1 MEERKNVS
9 NEIATEKED
18 FGFVGYRDYKESE
31 FFKRYEAARAKV
43 VAVAK
48 EEIKEDATEKEKV
61 KGKKGHAITIA
72 IFGILYLALCVVGY
86 FIQTEDVLLGSILGI
101 YDGKNIVACAYGI
114 LDGSVSDVFG
124 LVGTGAILASAVF
137 ACLAVIGGIVDGA
150 IGRGVG
156 KLMKTGCTIQFFCVV
171 IAMVAVIALRLDLTI
186 GLAGA
191 MILSGVF
198 TLCALCAPN
207 KVKEKKE

>member
-9 NEIATEKED
+9 SEIATEKED

-43 VAVAK
+43 VDVAK
-48 EEIKEDATEKEKV
+48 EEIPAGPAKKEKV
-61 KGKKGHAITIA
+61 KARRGHAITIA
-72 IFGILYLALCVVGY
+72 LFGVLYLALCVIGY
-86 FIQTEDVLLGSILGI
+86 FIHTEDILLGSIFGI
-101 YDGKNIVACAYGI
+101 YDGKSIIACVYGI
-114 LDGSVSDVFG
+114 LDGSVSDIFN
-124 LVGTGAILASAVF
+124 LVGTGAILVSAVL
-137 ACLAVIGGIVDGA
+137 ACLAVIGGIVDAA

-156 KLMKTGCTIQFFCVV
+156 MLMKTGCTIQFFCVV

-207 KVKEKKE
+207 KVKEK